1 MRKRVDD
8 KNYKYQCNIFKNYGR
23 CILMKFDDQMIM
35 SMVIVPL
42 FMTFFSQILS
52 KFDQFNIQRLYEY
65 FVDFNYKC
73 LFSNAS
79 CVVLKGE
86 RIRNVCEYSGEVEI
100 IESFTNT
107 FKALWKHLMELNH
120 ADQNIYEVTELN
132 TSFSNAIRK
141 KNDIFYYISQQR
153 CYIIDKELEIYGKT
167 YINTETHE
175 KKRSSSLSTSQH
187 IVIDVFSYKINTI
200 QIKEF
205 LTKLTTHYVETVR
218 TEREKKQF
226 VYNIN
231 QLDGENYYSDC
242 WKEDEFD
249 TTRSFDNMFFHNK
262 ENVLSKLTFF
272 LENKEWYYKKG
283 IPYNL
288 GIGLHGPPGTGKTSL
303 IKCIAHLTKR
313 HIINLP
319 MKLFKTRKQ
328 LYKYFYENTYNRN
341 NEHESIGF
349 DKKIIVIEDIDCLGN
364 IVLKREF
371 QTKSKPVNPKL
382 EVKTKNV
389 DFDENSDD
397 NEKIKSL
404 IVEQD
409 PITLDD
415 VLNIWDGIRET
426 PGRILIITSNHY
438 EKLDPALTRPG
449 RIDIELEMSKLSRKT
464 LSDIYNH
471 LYEKKFPLKELAKIE
486 ENKWTPAEIVN
497 IYLQNKENS
506 KNFIQAIT
514 P

>member
-1 MRKRVDD
+1 
-8 KNYKYQCNIFKNYGR
+8 
-23 CILMKFDDQMIM
+23 MKFDDQMIM

-42 FMTFFSQILS
+42 LMTFFSQILS
-52 KFDQFNIQRLYEY
+52 KFEQFNIQRFYEY
-65 FVDFNYKC
+65 FADFNYKC
-73 LFSNAS
+73 LFSKAS

-100 IESFTNT
+100 VESFTNT

-120 ADQNIYEVTELN
+120 VDQDIYEVTELN

-175 KKRSSSLSTSQH
+175 KKRSSSLSTSQY

-200 QIKEF
+200 QIKDF
-205 LTKLTTHYVETVR
+205 LIKLTTRYVETVR

-242 WKEDEFD
+242 WREDEFD
-249 TTRSFDNMFFHNK
+249 TTRSFDNMFFDNK

-371 QTKSKPVNPKL
+371 QTKSKTVKPKL
-382 EVKTKNV
+382 EVKCKNV
-389 DFDENSDD
+389 ELDENSDN
-397 NEKIKSL
+397 NEKLKTFIT
-404 IVEQD
+404 EQD

-415 VLNIWDGIRET
+415 ILNIWDGIRET

-471 LYEKKFPLKELAKIE
+471 LYEKKFPLKELAKVE

-506 KNFIQAIT
+506 RNFIQSIT